1 MTAHSALHVVFKIG
15 GSEYVLAAADVLQM
29 ESWTGATRV
38 PGSPPFVAG
47 IVQLRGKVI
56 PVVDLRTRFGL
67 PAIEAT
73 PDTRIVVGQHRDR
86 VVGLLVESA
95 REVIQVP
102 AEALKP
108 PPRLMGNDAAGFVRA
123 VAQVGTRLVMLIDLA
138 KVIGE
143 EQLYVE

>member
-1 MTAHSALHVVFKIG
+1 MSNTLHVVFKVG
-15 GSEYVLAAADVLQM
+15 GSEYVLPAADVLQM
-29 ESWTGATRV
+29 ESWSGATRV
-38 PGSPPFVAG
+38 PGSPAFVAG

-56 PVVDLRTRFGL
+56 PVVDMRARFGL
-67 PAIEAT
+67 PPIDAT
-73 PDTRIVVGQHRDR
+73 PDTRIVVGQHRQR

-95 REVIQVP
+95 REVLQVP

-108 PPRLMGNDAAGFVRA
+108 PPRLMGNDAAGFVKA

-143 EQLYVE
+143 EQLHVE

>member
-1 MTAHSALHVVFKIG
+1 MSNTLHVVFKVG
-15 GSEYVLAAADVLQM
+15 GSEYVLPAADVLQM
-29 ESWTGATRV
+29 ESWSGATRV

-56 PVVDLRTRFGL
+56 PVVDMRARFGL
-67 PAIEAT
+67 PPLDAT
-73 PDTRIVVGQHRDR
+73 PDTRIVVGQHRQR

-95 REVIQVP
+95 REVLQVP

-108 PPRLMGNDAAGFVRA
+108 PPRLMGNDAAGFVKA
-123 VAQVGTRLVMLIDLA
+123 VAQVGNRLVMLIDLA

-143 EQLYVE
+143 EQLHVE